1 VHAAFNV
8 AQALQSAY
16 GAMTGGLPVPTSGGA
31 LGGLDDL
38 YQELILDHYKKRR
51 NRGTLD
57 APTIAVE
64 HNNPLCGDQVH
75 LEVLIDG
82 ERVADLAYT
91 GDGCSISQASASM
104 MSEVVKGHSTAEAL
118 SLVEHFRQ
126 VMHGTE
132 EPDEH
137 RLGDAVALG
146 GVAKFPARVKCALL
160 SWMALKDAI
169 DRYEMG
175 DRDH

>member
-1 VHAAFNV
+1 
-8 AQALQSAY
+8 
-16 GAMTGGLPVPTSGGA
+16 M
-31 LGGLDDL
+31 GGLDDL

-57 APTIAVE
+57 APSIAVD

-75 LEVLIDG
+75 LEILIDG
-82 ERVADLAYT
+82 DRLADLAYT

-104 MSEVVKGHSTAEAL
+104 MSEAVIGASTVEAL
-118 SLVEHFRQ
+118 ALVEHFRG
-126 VMHGTE
+126 VMHGDDT
-132 EPDEH
+132 PDED

-169 DRYEMG
+169 DTYERSG
-175 DRDH
+175 HDN

>member
-1 VHAAFNV
+1 
-8 AQALQSAY
+8 
-16 GAMTGGLPVPTSGGA
+16 M
-31 LGGLDDL
+31 GGLDDL

-57 APTIAVE
+57 APTIAVD
-64 HNNPLCGDQVH
+64 HNNPLCGDQLH

-82 ERVADLAYT
+82 EQLVDLAYT
-91 GDGCSISQASASM
+91 GEGCSISQASASM
-104 MSEVVKGHSTAEAL
+104 MSEVVIGESTSDAL
-118 SLVEHFRQ
+118 GRIEHFRS
-126 VMHGTE
+126 VMHGDD
-132 EPDEH
+132 EPDED

-169 DRYEMG
+169 DRHEG
-175 DRDH
+175 GRRDD

>member
-1 VHAAFNV
+1 
-8 AQALQSAY
+8 
-16 GAMTGGLPVPTSGGA
+16 M
-31 LGGLDDL
+31 GGLDDL

-57 APTIAVE
+57 APSVAVD

-82 ERVADLAYT
+82 DRLADLAYT

-104 MSEVVKGHSTAEAL
+104 MSEVVIGGSTDNAL
-118 SLVEHFRQ
+118 ALIEHFRQ

-132 EPDEH
+132 QPDED

-169 DRYEMG
+169 DTYEG
-175 DRDH
+175 SARDN

>member
-1 VHAAFNV
+1 
-8 AQALQSAY
+8 
-16 GAMTGGLPVPTSGGA
+16 M
-31 LGGLDDL
+31 GGLDDL
-38 YQELILDHYKKRR
+38 YQELILDHYKKRN

-57 APTIAVE
+57 APSIAVD

-75 LEVLIDG
+75 LEVLIEGD
-82 ERVADLAYT
+82 RLADLRYT

-104 MSEVVKGHSTAEAL
+104 MSEVVIGESTGEAL
-118 SLVEHFRQ
+118 ALVEHFRQ
-126 VMHGTE
+126 VMHGSE
-132 EPDEH
+132 EPDED

-169 DRYEMG
+169 DTYKEG
-175 DRDH
+175 ARDN

>member
-1 VHAAFNV
+1 
-8 AQALQSAY
+8 
-16 GAMTGGLPVPTSGGA
+16 M
-31 LGGLDDL
+31 GGLDDL
-38 YQELILDHYKKRR
+38 YQELILDHYKKRS

-57 APTIAVE
+57 APSIAVD

-75 LEVLIDG
+75 LEVLIEGD
-82 ERVADLAYT
+82 RLADLRYT

-104 MSEVVKGHSTAEAL
+104 MSEVVIGESTTDAL
-118 SLVEHFRQ
+118 ALVEHFRR
-126 VMHGTE
+126 VMHGD
-132 EPDEH
+132 DEADED

-169 DRYEMG
+169 DTYEGG
-175 DRDH
+175 DRDN

>member
-1 VHAAFNV
+1 
-8 AQALQSAY
+8 
-16 GAMTGGLPVPTSGGA
+16 M
-31 LGGLDDL
+31 GGLDDL

-57 APTIAVE
+57 APSITVD

-82 ERVADLAYT
+82 DRLADLRYT

-104 MSEVVKGHSTAEAL
+104 MSEVVIGESTTDAL
-118 SLVEHFRQ
+118 ALVEHFRR
-126 VMHGTE
+126 VMHGD
-132 EPDEH
+132 DEADED
-137 RLGDAVALG
+137 RLGDA
-146 GVAKFPARVKCALL
+146 ARWAGSPRFRRKCALL

-169 DRYEMG
+169 DTYQGG
-175 DRDH
+175 DRDN

>member
-1 VHAAFNV
+1 
-8 AQALQSAY
+8 
-16 GAMTGGLPVPTSGGA
+16 M
-31 LGGLDDL
+31 GGLDDL

-57 APTIAVE
+57 APSVAVY

-82 ERVADLAYT
+82 DRLADLAYT

-104 MSEVVKGHSTAEAL
+104 MSEVVIGGSTDNAL
-118 SLVEHFRQ
+118 ALIEHFRQ

-132 EPDEH
+132 QPDED

-169 DRYEMG
+169 DTHEEG
-175 DRDH
+175 AHDN